1 LQRQLPCAA
10 CQGLKPFAANLCCDA
25 PCRNHVSLQAIQAGQ
40 VTVEDHLMS
49 DLDMQPLLVVGWE
62 GLIGSIVMLGG
73 ALPLLQ
79 ALPYRDGS
87 GFAEDTVGSWCM
99 IRNSA
104 AIAGRLVYNHSLQG
118 LQVQVV

>member
-1 LQRQLPCAA
+1 M
-10 CQGLKPFAANLCCDA
+10 
-25 PCRNHVSLQAIQAGQ
+25 HLQAIQAGQ

-49 DLDMQPLLVVGWE
+49 DLEMQPLLVVGWE

-79 ALPYRDGS
+79 VLPYRDGS
-87 GFAEDTVGSWCM
+87 GFAEDTMGSWCM

-104 AIAGRLVYNHSLQG
+104 AIAGRLTLSGRALPCLQLNKWLG
-118 LQVQVV
+118 SWCGHRH